1 MFLPGITREQMI
13 LVDQLMVDLGVSVE
27 LMMENA
33 GENLARLAVRLC
45 KKKARKT
52 TFVIIA
58 GSGGNAG
65 GGIVAARRLAAWGFP
80 TEIYFPKGTHKLNT
94 VPKLQYERAKNM
106 NISIFDELPT
116 DISQDQFFLDCYIGY
131 SYQPRDDFV
140 TDEVFSFL
148 RNHGPVLSLDIPS
161 GVNVSTGENYGKFN
175 PIATM
180 TIAFPKLGLLKL
192 PHKSLGDLY
201 IGDIGVPTNIYEK
214 KLGIKWYPPYKT
226 SGLYSL
232 SKAFIRDTVQL
243 VKIERDS
250 KTKKIGW
257 MIDNQQNV
265 VNQ

>member
-45 KKKARKT
+45 KKKYRKT

-58 GSGGNAG
+58 GSGGNGG

-80 TEIYFPKGTHKLNT
+80 TEIYFPKGTDKLNA
-94 VPKLQYERAKNM
+94 VPKLQYKRAKNM
-106 NISIFDELPT
+106 SISIFDELPT

-131 SYQPRDDFV
+131 SFQPRDDFV
-140 TDEVFSFL
+140 TNEVFSFL
-148 RNHGPVLSLDIPS
+148 RNNSPILSLDSPS

-214 KLGIKWYPPYKT
+214 KLGIWWHPPYKI
-226 SGLYSL
+226 SDLNSL
-232 SKAFIRDTVQL
+232 SKAFIDDTVQL
-243 VKIERDS
+243 VSIERDS
-250 KTKKIGW
+250 KSNQLGW
-257 MIDNQQNV
+257 KVNNQKHTIT
-265 VNQ
+265 

>member
-13 LVDQLMVDLGVSVE
+13 LVDQLMVGLGVSIE

-52 TFVIIA
+52 TFIIIA

-65 GGIVAARRLAAWGFP
+65 GGIVAARRLAAWGFS
-80 TEIYFPKGTHKLNT
+80 TEIYLPKGTDKLNA
-94 VPKLQYERAKNM
+94 VPKLQYKRAKNM
-106 NISIFDELPT
+106 GISIFDNLPS
-116 DISQDQFFLDCYIGY
+116 DFSQNQFFLDCYIGY

-148 RNHGPVLSLDIPS
+148 RNHIPVLSLDSPS

-192 PHKSLGDLY
+192 PYKSLGDLY

-214 KLGIKWYPPYKT
+214 KLGIKWQPPFNPND
-226 SGLYSL
+226 LLSL
-232 SKAFIRDTVQL
+232 SKAFIRDTVHL
-243 VKIERDS
+243 INIERDS
-250 KTKKIGW
+250 KAKEIGW
-257 MIDNQQNV
+257 MIDNQ
-265 VNQ
+265 